1 MAMDAERRQAE
12 LIGQFSAQ
20 AAALSSAPQLAA
32 LVLEATSHPAL
43 FAFSELLTLPALSK
57 VLHRPCLRP
66 PPLPSP
72 GARRRAGVR
81 VYFSPS
87 GRLGGVRLD
96 LTCCVLVV
104 SFVRLR
110 SSLAR
115 STRRRWTYSGSSPTA
130 H

>member
-57 VLHRPCLRP
+57 VTAASPRALRP
-66 PPLPSP
+66 AVAAEGS
-72 GARRRAGVR
+72 RRRQELRPLLAEFTGKHPAGA
-81 VYFSPS
+81 
-87 GRLGGVRLD
+87 GH
-96 LTCCVLVV
+96 
-104 SFVRLR
+104 
-110 SSLAR
+110 
-115 STRRRWTYSGSSPTA
+115 ST
-130 H
+130 

>member
-57 VLHRPCLRP
+57 VRRPRLRPP
-66 PPLPSP
+66 PPLPSL
-72 GARRRAGVR
+72 GARRRARVR
-81 VYFSPS
+81 V
-87 GRLGGVRLD
+87 
-96 LTCCVLVV
+96 
-104 SFVRLR
+104 
-110 SSLAR
+110 
-115 STRRRWTYSGSSPTA
+115 
-130 H
+130 